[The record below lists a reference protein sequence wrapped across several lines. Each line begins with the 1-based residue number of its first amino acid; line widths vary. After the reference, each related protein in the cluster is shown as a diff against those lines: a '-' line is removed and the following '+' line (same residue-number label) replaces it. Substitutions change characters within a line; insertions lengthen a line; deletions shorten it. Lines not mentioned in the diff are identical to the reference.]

1 MPLYIEQGECRQE
14 QSFFSQDNVLGTVR
28 GCNSSLCD
36 EWAHHWG
43 GPVNSL
49 LGDPAQRNRAAADDG
64 HEVWCPAAKMQGS
77 DVRLQGVCLRVD
89 EVVFVAPQVCFRIS

>member
-1 MPLYIEQGECRQE
+1 M
-14 QSFFSQDNVLGTVR
+14 
-28 GCNSSLCD
+28 
-36 EWAHHWG
+36 
-43 GPVNSL
+43 NSL

-89 EVVFVAPQVCFRIS
+89 RVVFVAPQVCFRISQGPAERLLTETLRDRNQVSCSGPTTQGKE